1 MSLRSIGVG
10 AGVRRMV
17 RRERT
22 EKHRASTP
30 LELFFDLCFVVAVAQ
45 GGSQLAHAFAA
56 GHGWNAL
63 PHYLFVFFGVWW
75 AWMNFTWF
83 ASAYDT
89 DDVPYRLATFVQ
101 ITGALIFAAG
111 VPRMFE
117 GRIAVAVLGYV
128 VMRTVM
134 ITQWL
139 RVASASDGPE
149 RVMGLRYAGGIAL
162 CQCLWVVAVLL
173 PHRVQVW
180 VLLPVVL
187 MEMLVPLFAERRYA
201 TTWHPEHVSER
212 YGLFTLIVLGETVS
226 AATVA
231 VQSGV
236 NGHGDL
242 GKVLPIAAGGLLVCF
257 SAWWIYFARPIHDYL
272 RSNRQAFVWG
282 YGHYFVFLSAAGIG
296 AGLEAAVEHAV
307 GEGHLSDT
315 GAAAVVTGPTALF
328 LFTVWAIHARHNKH
342 GAVQML
348 LLPVTALAVLATTF
362 VGGGAAV
369 LTAGLLCAAATA
381 VGLVLH
387 LREDGAGQP
396 G

>member
-1 MSLRSIGVG
+1 
-10 AGVRRMV
+10 
-17 RRERT
+17 
-22 EKHRASTP
+22 
-30 LELFFDLCFVVAVAQ
+30 VAQ

-56 GHGWNAL
+56 GHAWNAL

-139 RVASASDGPE
+139 RVASTSSGPE
-149 RVMGLRYAGGIAL
+149 RVMGLRYACGIAL
-162 CQCLWVVAVLL
+162 CQCLWVVAVFL
-173 PHRVQVW
+173 PHRVQTW

-187 MEMLVPLFAERRYA
+187 LEMLVPLFAERRYA

-226 AATVA
+226 AATIA

-242 GKVLPIAAGGLLVCF
+242 GKVLPIAAGGLLICF

-307 GEGHLSDT
+307 GAAHLSST

-342 GAVQML
+342 GAVQTL
-348 LLPVTALAVLATTF
+348 LLPAAALAVLAATF
-362 VGGGAAV
+362 LGGAAAV
-369 LTAGLLCAAATA
+369 LAAGLLCVVATA

-387 LREDGAGQP
+387 LREAGAAAGAGQA